1 MKKILFIAIIGLFM
15 TGCAITGNQQE
26 QGPRE
31 VLTAEAIKQ
40 LALNHSQLN
49 QDDVEFDTVELNDDG
64 TKYNVVLKDKE
75 KRVVY
80 VIEANSGKI
89 MNSETTPVDQSMTNN
104 PNDNTNSGSNNST
117 SSNNTGSSNSNTSNN
132 KTQLTKDEALNY
144 ALKHAGVSRND
155 IKIKEIELDR
165 DDGRLIYEI
174 EFYTSN
180 REYDYDIDAYTGK
193 VLEMDYD
200 IDGFDI
206 PQSNNDI
213 GMAKAKE
220 IALKQVPG
228 ANQNHFTDSER
239 DYDDGK
245 IKYEFEI
252 IYNGYEYDIEIDG
265 TNGTVIDVDKESVYD

>member
-1 MKKILFIAIIGLFM
+1 MKKLLFILSISLIL
-15 TGCAITGNQQE
+15 TGCVITRNQQD
-26 QGPRE
+26 QAPRE

-49 QDDVEFDTVELNDDG
+49 KNEAEFDSIELNDEG
-64 TKYNVVLKDKE
+64 TNYHVILRDNE

-80 VIEANSGKI
+80 VIEADSGKI
-89 MNSETTPVDQSMTNN
+89 MNSETTPIDA
-104 PNDNTNSGSNNST
+104 PIPDDNTST
-117 SSNNTGSSNSNTSNN
+117 ETGNSNTSNN
-132 KTQLTKDEALNY
+132 KIQLTKDEALNY

-155 IKIKEIELDR
+155 VKVKEIELDR

-180 REYDYDIDAYTGK
+180 REYDYDIDAYTGQ
-193 VLEMDYD
+193 VLSMDYD

-206 PQSNNDI
+206 PQSSCDI

-228 ANQNHFTDSER
+228 ANQNHFTDTERER
-239 DYDDGK
+239 DDGR

-265 TNGTVIDVDKESVYD
+265 ATGTVLSFDKESVYD

>member
-1 MKKILFIAIIGLFM
+1 MKKLLFIISISLIL
-15 TGCAITGNQQE
+15 TGCAITRNQQD
-26 QGPRE
+26 QAPRE
-31 VLTAEAIKQ
+31 VLTAETIKQ

-49 QDDVEFDTVELNDDG
+49 KNEAEFDSIELDDEG
-64 TKYNVVLKDKE
+64 TNYHVILRDKE

-80 VIEANSGKI
+80 VIEADSGKI
-89 MNSETTPVDQSMTNN
+89 MNSETTPIDA
-104 PNDNTNSGSNNST
+104 PIPDDNTST
-117 SSNNTGSSNSNTSNN
+117 ETGNSNTSNN

-144 ALKHAGVSRND
+144 ALKHAGVSRNEV
-155 IKIKEIELDR
+155 KVKEIELDR

-180 REYDYDIDAYTGK
+180 REYDYDIDAYTGQ
-193 VLEMDYD
+193 VLSMDYD

-206 PQSNNDI
+206 PQSSGDI

-228 ANQNHFTDSER
+228 ANQNHFTDTERER
-239 DYDDGK
+239 DDGR

-265 TNGTVIDVDKESVYD
+265 ATGTVISFDKESVYD

>member
-1 MKKILFIAIIGLFM
+1 MKKLLFILSISLIL
-15 TGCAITGNQQE
+15 TGCTITPNQQD

-31 VLTAEAIKQ
+31 VLTADAIKQ

-49 QDDVEFDTVELNDDG
+49 KNEAEFDTVELDDED
-64 TKYNVVLKDKE
+64 KNYHVILRDKE

-80 VIEANSGKI
+80 MIEADSGKI
-89 MNSETTPVDQSMTNN
+89 MNSETTPIDAPL
-104 PNDNTNSGSNNST
+104 PNDDTQTNSD
-117 SSNNTGSSNSNTSNN
+117 NTNTSNN
-132 KTQLTKDEALNY
+132 KTQLTKDEAFNY
-144 ALKHAGVSRND
+144 ALKHAGVSRNEV
-155 IKIKEIELDR
+155 KVKEIELDR

-180 REYDYDIDAYTGK
+180 REYDYDIDAYTGQ
-193 VLEMDYD
+193 VLSMDYD

-206 PQSNNDI
+206 PQSSGDI

-228 ANQNHFTDSER
+228 ANQNHFTDTERER
-239 DYDDGK
+239 DDGR

-265 TNGTVIDVDKESVYD
+265 ATGTVISFDKESVYD